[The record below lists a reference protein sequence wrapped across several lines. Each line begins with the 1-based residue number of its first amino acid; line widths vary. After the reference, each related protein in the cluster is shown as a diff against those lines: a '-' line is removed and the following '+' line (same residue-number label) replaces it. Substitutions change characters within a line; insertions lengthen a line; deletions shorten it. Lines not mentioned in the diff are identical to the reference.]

1 MLHTRESV
9 LQRVTTE
16 FALLDEAVS
25 NLTPADWKR
34 PVGRPERN
42 DPWCVKDSLAHITYW
57 KSRSMRRFRGER
69 RKPGEAPQPRSLIDA
84 NHIVFEEWKDRPLED
99 VLAWHRQVQSDLV
112 AAVLHA
118 PESHFSKRER
128 SPSWPFGAI
137 GHSTKHR
144 RKDLERLAA
153 KASR

>member
-9 LQRVTTE
+9 LKRVVDE
-16 FALLDEAVS
+16 FDALEAAIAE
-25 NLTPADWKR
+25 LGEHDWAHLLGKR
-34 PVGRPERN
+34 EGK
-42 DPWCVKDSLAHITYW
+42 DPWTVKDSLAHITYW
-57 KSRSMRRFRGER
+57 KARSMRRFRGER
-69 RKPGEAPQPRSLIDA
+69 RKPGEAPQPRSLIGA

-112 AAVLHA
+112 AAVLNA
-118 PESHFSKRER
+118 PESHFSKRGR

-144 RKDLERLAA
+144 MKDLERLPAR
-153 KASR
+153 ASR